1 MNSMVNIVERHS
13 EVHRHDLYFD
23 NFFTSHQL
31 LKDLAEK
38 SVRAT
43 GTIRENRTGC
53 AAKLMT
59 STKKMKKTER
69 DTFEYR

>member
-1 MNSMVNIVERHS
+1 MHS
-13 EVHRHDLYFD
+13 HDIYFD

-43 GTIRENRTGC
+43 GTIRENRTSG
-53 AAKLMT
+53 ATKLMT